1 MELRQLRYFTV
12 VAEQLHFGRAAEILH
27 IGQPA
32 VSQQIQRLERE
43 LGVVLFDRTSRTV
56 QLTEAG
62 QRFLPEARAVLAAA
76 DRARDAAVSLA
87 DPRVSRVLRLGT
99 STGLG
104 DRLDAVLA
112 TLGRLAPDVSVELIN
127 ASTRARLERV
137 RAGQLDAAF
146 VRGAGEWPGLRLI
159 PVWDD
164 EIVAAVPADHRLA
177 GAREVALADL
187 APLPLRL
194 VSRRLNQPLVDLVI
208 GACAQAGFEPV
219 MGPRSGAL
227 QDTLASI
234 GSGSP
239 SWTVVYAAH
248 ARVLHTSRVTFVR
261 VRGPELRMPTALAV
275 PAEAS
280 TARLAPLLRA
290 CHDAASIDH
299 LD

>member
-1 MELRQLRYFTV
+1 MRYFTV

-127 ASTRARLERV
+127 ASTRARLGRV

-208 GACAQAGFEPV
+208 GACAQAGFEPRD
-219 MGPRSGAL
+219 GPAVGR
-227 QDTLASI
+227 LAGHAGLDRI
-234 GSGSP
+234 GFAVLDGRLRRP
-239 SWTVVYAAH
+239 RPGAAH
-248 ARVLHTSRVTFVR
+248 VTGDVRAGAWAGAAYADGAGRAR
-261 VRGPELRMPTALAV
+261 RGIHGAAG
-275 PAEAS
+275 PAA
-280 TARLAPLLRA
+280 ARLP
-290 CHDAASIDH
+290 
-299 LD
+299 